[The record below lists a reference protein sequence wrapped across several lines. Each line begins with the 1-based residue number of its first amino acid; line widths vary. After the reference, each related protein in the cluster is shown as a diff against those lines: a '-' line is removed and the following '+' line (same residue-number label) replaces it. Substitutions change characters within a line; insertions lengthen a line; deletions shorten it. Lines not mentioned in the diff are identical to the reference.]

1 MLLFRSL
8 RAEISLWAA
17 SQPPCHS
24 CQGQMLWVLSVS
36 PESRRQ
42 PKRHLQGRISR
53 DNSQGDAPLP
63 SPPPKNGDLCKT
75 EGNAEIRQGLLDLNE
90 ARKELLMSHQL
101 NPTPF
106 SILCTKH
113 LTRATQRT
121 SPRLSS
127 GCFSLQLRY
136 SSSSTTALGRRLP
149 NRRGNGAK
157 CSQYKHG
164 ERQVLRGV

>member
-1 MLLFRSL
+1 MGPFK
-8 RAEISLWAA
+8 
-17 SQPPCHS
+17 
-24 CQGQMLWVLSVS
+24 VS

-53 DNSQGDAPLP
+53 DNSWADAPLP
-63 SPPPKNGDLCKT
+63 SPPSKEWGFMQKQ
-75 EGNAEIRQGLLDLNE
+75 GRRNAKIRQGGLDLNE

-106 SILCTKH
+106 SILCTEH
-113 LTRATQRT
+113 LTHATQRT

-127 GCFSLQLRY
+127 GCSSLQLLY
-136 SSSSTTALGRRLP
+136 SCSSTTAVLGRRLP
-149 NRRGNGAK
+149 NRRRNGAK
-157 CSQYKHG
+157 RSKYKHG